1 MSNNPADK
9 PQDFIRVL
17 HIDDEQSQLMLVKRF
32 LEDADSAIRVVSVS
46 SSEEAQA
53 LLQQRVFDCV
63 VSDYV
68 MPRIN
73 GIEFA
78 RRVREESGI
87 PFILYTGHG
96 SENVAETAFAAGIDD
111 YFRKE
116 PEPSHYRL
124 LAKRIRASIE
134 RYQAQERLKESELK
148 YRTLVEQSLQGII
161 IAQGVPPRLVFANP
175 SISKIFG
182 YALDELLSLS
192 PAQLMNLVHPEE
204 EGFLLKRYKELLEG
218 KPAPLRYEFQG
229 IKKDGTPIWVELL
242 AIRIEYMRKPAIQ
255 ATFLDITERKRVVE
269 ELEESRRHFRTL
281 FDIMVDPVVIV
292 DGKGKILEV
301 TDRFEKVT
309 GYKRED
315 LLDKNFLNIN
325 VVAEEDKTLL
335 KKNLMKRLKGTASS
349 PYVVEVVTIDGDKI
363 LFEVNSQKIEFVGKP
378 AVMAVFRDIT
388 TRKFY
393 EERLQALHNH
403 VLKLASAEDIKQV
416 SEMTLEVMEAV
427 LGFEFISFQIV
438 EDKKLITLGTR
449 GYPSLGIPLPLEGK
463 GITVR
468 AARERRTIYVPDV
481 RDDPDFIRG
490 ERESLSELA
499 VPALSE
505 GVTVAILNV
514 ERRQLDA
521 FAEPDR
527 NLLETLAGHVAS
539 VIERLRKE
547 EKEKRYEKR
556 LEALHRHATELSSAE
571 TIEEI
576 ARLTF
581 DAVELVLGFQ
591 WGDFSIIEGNKLVPV
606 YIKGIDLKSF
616 GELPLNGPGVTVRA
630 VKTGESQLI
639 SDTRK
644 DEDYVE
650 VLVEGE
656 KPSLSEL
663 VVPVKVESHVVA
675 IINLENEAI
684 NAFRIEDQKLLET
697 LALHVAS
704 AIERLKNE
712 NMLQSSEERYQTLL
726 ESSRDAVCVIA
737 DERYAYVNNCHAEL
751 LGFSDPSDLIGRK
764 AIEFVAPEDKER
776 VLEMIRGRPKG
787 EKHPD
792 LYELKMQRKNGTA
805 VDVETHVSVIEYDG
819 KPASLAFTRD
829 ITDRKQMEEEIIKS
843 EERWRSLV
851 ELAPDGII
859 TIDTKGVITS
869 VNTAFI
875 KFAGFSKDELLGK
888 DVTKLGIIRSK
899 DIQSYLNLFNS
910 ILGGKITPSIEF
922 VYQHKNGTTGWAEG
936 HFSLIKVGEKRE
948 ILIICREITRRKEI
962 EDELRDYAENLEE
975 IVKEKT
981 NELLAAESIASAG
994 KVAAMVGHDL
1004 RGPLQTI
1011 KSAIYLLMN
1020 KSDNAEN
1027 VLALANDAVDRAVN
1041 MLEEIRN
1048 RTRDT
1053 PLRIVTTD
1061 LTTLIKTA
1069 VEEAPIPSFIDLTC
1083 ELGEGLEAVTLDPRK
1098 MRRVLDNLLANALD
1112 AMPQGGGLEI
1122 SAKVEDE
1129 SVLIKV
1135 SDTGVGIT
1143 EEDKRNL
1150 FKPFYTTKP
1159 KGMGLGLVYCKRAVE
1174 AHGGTITVE
1183 SNVGEGTKFTI
1194 KLPHRC
1200 KSNKSYYG
1208 MPITS
1213 IAIPS
1218 TNVSSNSLF

>member
-1 MSNNPADK
+1 MSNNPSSK

-17 HIDDEQSQLMLVKRF
+17 HIDDEQSQLILVKRF
-32 LEDADSAIRVVSVS
+32 LEDVDLAIQVVSVS
-46 SSEEAQA
+46 SPEEARA
-53 LLQQRVFDCV
+53 LLQQQVFDCV

-73 GIEFA
+73 GVEFA
-78 RRVREESGI
+78 RRLREESGI

-96 SENVAETAFAAGIDD
+96 SDNVAETAFAAGIDD

-116 PEPSHYRL
+116 PETSHYRL

-134 RYQAQERLKESELK
+134 RHQAQERLKESELK

-161 IAQGVPPRLVFANP
+161 IAQGFPPRLVFANP
-175 SISKIFG
+175 SISKMFG
-182 YALDELLSLS
+182 YTLDELLSLS
-192 PAQLMNLVHPEE
+192 PENLMNLAQPEE
-204 EGFLLKRYKELLEG
+204 GEFFFKRYKERLEG

-229 IKKDGTPIWVELL
+229 IKKDGTPIWVEILST
-242 AIRIEYMRKPAIQ
+242 RIEYMGKPAIQ
-255 ATFLDITERKRVVE
+255 ATVLDITERKKIVE
-269 ELEESRRHFRTL
+269 ELDESRRHFRTL
-281 FDIMVDPVVIV
+281 FDIIVDPVVIV

-301 TDRFEKVT
+301 TDRVEKVT

-315 LLDKNFLNIN
+315 LLEKNLLSLL
-325 VVAEEDKTLL
+325 EEGKALL
-335 KKNLMKRLKGTASS
+335 KKNLMKRLRGVASP
-349 PYVVEVVTIDGDKI
+349 PYIVELVTRDGNKI
-363 LFEVNSQKIEFVGKP
+363 PFEINSQRIDYSGKP

-388 TRKFY
+388 ERKSY

-403 VLKLASAEDIKQV
+403 VLKLASAEDLKQV
-416 SEMTLEVMEAV
+416 SYMTLEVMEAV

-438 EDKKLITLGTR
+438 EDEKLITLGTR
-449 GYPSLGIPLPLEGK
+449 GHPSLGIPLPLEGR

-481 RDDPDFIRG
+481 REDPDFIKG
-490 ERESLSELA
+490 DRESLSELA
-499 VPALSE
+499 VPALLE
-505 GVTVAILNV
+505 GETVAVLNV

-521 FAEPDR
+521 FIESDR
-527 NLLETLAGHVAS
+527 KLLETLAGHVAS
-539 VIERLRKE
+539 VIERLRRE
-547 EKEKRYEKR
+547 AEEKRYKRR
-556 LEALHRHATELSSAE
+556 LEALHRHATELSSAK

-591 WGDFSIIEGNKLVPV
+591 WGDFSIVEGNLLVPV
-606 YIKGIDLKSF
+606 YIKGIDLESF
-616 GELPLNGPGVTVRA
+616 GELPLDGPGVTVRT
-630 VKTGESQLI
+630 VVTGEPQLI
-639 SDTRK
+639 SDTRNDK
-644 DEDYVE
+644 DFVE

-663 VVPVKVESHVVA
+663 VVPVKIEGRVVA
-675 IINLENEAI
+675 TINLENEKF
-684 NAFRIEDQKLLET
+684 NAFGIEDKRLLEI

-704 AIERLKNE
+704 AIDRLRNE
-712 NMLQSSEERYQTLL
+712 NMLQSSEERYQSLL
-726 ESSRDAVCVIA
+726 EASRDAVCVIA
-737 DERYAYVNNCHAEL
+737 DERYVYLNNCHAEL
-751 LGFSDPSDLIGRK
+751 LGFNDPSDLIGRE
-764 AIEFVAPEDKER
+764 AIEFVAPEDKKR

-792 LYELKMQRKNGTA
+792 LYELKMQRKNGTK
-805 VDVETHVSVIEYDG
+805 VDVETHVSVIEYEG

-829 ITDRKQMEEEIIKS
+829 ITDRKQMEEEIINS

-859 TIDTKGVITS
+859 SIDTNGVISS

-875 KFAGFSKDELLGK
+875 KFAGFSKDEILGEH
-888 DVTKLGIIRSK
+888 VTKLGIIRAR
-899 DIQSYLNLFNS
+899 DIPPYLKLFNS
-910 ILGGKITPSIEF
+910 ILGGKIPPSIEF
-922 VYQHKNGTTGWAEG
+922 VYQHKDGTTRWAEG

-948 ILIICREITRRKEI
+948 ILVICREITRRKEM

-994 KVAAMVGHDL
+994 KVAAMLGHDL

-1011 KSAIYLLMN
+1011 KSAIYLLKK
-1020 KSDNAEN
+1020 KSEAPEE
-1027 VLALANDAVDRAVN
+1027 VLTIANDAVDRAVN

-1048 RTRDT
+1048 RTRDS
-1053 PLRIVTTD
+1053 PPQIVTTD
-1061 LTTLIKTA
+1061 LTTLVKTA

-1083 ELGEGLEAVTLDPRK
+1083 ELGEGLDAVSLDPMK
-1098 MRRVLDNLLANALD
+1098 IRRVLDNLLANALD
-1112 AMPQGGGLEI
+1112 AMPQGGRLEI
-1122 SAKVEDE
+1122 SAEVEEE
-1129 SVLIKV
+1129 SALIKV
-1135 SDTGVGIT
+1135 SDSGVGIP
-1143 EEDKRNL
+1143 EEEMRNL
-1150 FKPFYTTKP
+1150 FKPFCTTKP

-1183 SNVGEGTKFTI
+1183 SEVGEGTTFTI
-1194 KLPHRC
+1194 KLPRII
-1200 KSNKSYYG
+1200 KSNTSHNDI
-1208 MPITS
+1208 PITS
-1213 IAIPS
+1213 KAIPS
-1218 TNVSSNSLF
+1218 NITSING